1 MNGPEGRGAAEIA
14 IAATETLHQGWMR
27 VRRVTVLL
35 SDGVR
40 LTREVEDHGEAACV
54 LPYDAGRKTALL
66 VRQFRLPPF
75 LVDRTAATLEAIAGI
90 VEIGSSEACAR
101 REAQEEAGVRLGDLE
116 KVATAWSTPGMSTER
131 VHLFLARYRR
141 EDRVGAGGG
150 LDSEAERITVVEMPL
165 VELAA
170 AAAAG
175 GIDDLKTLAL
185 VQALMLR
192 HPELFGGHNL

>member
-1 MNGPEGRGAAEIA
+1 MNEPDSRGGAEIA
-14 IAATETLHQGWMR
+14 ITATETLHEGWMR

-35 SDGVR
+35 PDGTK

-54 LPYDAGRKTALL
+54 LAYDTERKMALL

-90 VEIGSSEACAR
+90 VETSSPEACAR

-116 KVATAWSTPGMSTER
+116 RVATAWSTPGMSTER

-141 EDRVGAGGG
+141 EDRIGAGGG

-165 VELAA
+165 AELAA

-175 GIDDLKTLAL
+175 RIDDLKTLVL

-192 HPELFGGHNL
+192 HPVLFGGHNL